1 MKYYGQLL
9 KKGCFTWT
17 DVSEMVGNR
26 NSASNLIQ
34 NYLKKG
40 YIQNVKRNLYVAIN
54 LADGEPIVN
63 QYVIAANITK
73 SAYISHHTALE
84 YHGCTNQVFYDVY
97 VSSKT
102 RFKPFEFNGLTYR
115 YQMSRINDGIVKK
128 PDGARVTDLERTII
142 DSINDFE
149 KIGGLEELLRSLEM
163 IPYADETKLLCYL
176 KSYGKQILFQKTG
189 YILEHFKDSLKIT
202 DAFFKACETEIS
214 KSVRYLYPSIKKE
227 NSKYNKRWKLFVP
240 EKLLAITS
248 KGGNEFA

>member
-1 MKYYGQLL
+1 MKYYEQLL
-9 KKGCFTWT
+9 EKGCFTWG

-40 YIQNVKRNLYVAIN
+40 YIQSVKRNLYVAIN
-54 LADGEPIVN
+54 LADGEPVVN
-63 QYVIAANITK
+63 RYVIASNLTE

-84 YHGCTNQVFYDVY
+84 YYGCTNQVFYDVY

-102 RFKPFEFNGLTYR
+102 RFNTFEFNGLTYR
-115 YQMSRINDGIVKK
+115 YQMSRINDGFVKK
-128 PDGARVTDLERTII
+128 KDGTCVTDLERTII

-163 IPYADETKLLCYL
+163 IPYIDEAKLFCYL
-176 KSYGKQILFQKTG
+176 KSYGKQFLFQETG

-202 DAFFKACETEIS
+202 DMFFEACEAEIF
-214 KSVRYLYPSIKKE
+214 KSVRYLYHGLEKEKSIYDKKW
-227 NSKYNKRWKLFVP
+227 RLFVP
-240 EKLLAITS
+240 EQLLTLTA
-248 KGGNEFA
+248 KGGRHGN